1 MPATENTDTAAVHEH
16 ELGEQHLAGAMVLSR
31 AANWNQNEAD
41 WRMMLRLGRG
51 FGLSAAGGSLVAS
64 IVVLPY
70 GDEFAWM
77 SMVLVAPEFRR
88 LGYASRM
95 LRRALAYLE
104 SRGLAAVL
112 DATPA
117 GHEVY
122 VQEGLRDTW
131 SFQRYSLP
139 EARPVSGWQDVSGLK
154 LRQLADADWSQI
166 LAMDLPAFGASREP
180 LLRALAARLPE
191 AALVAARGEKICGY
205 LLGRDGREARQL
217 GPLVAADLPAAQALL
232 THAIE
237 RVSAPLYI
245 DIVDRHTS
253 LRSWALMQGF
263 SVQRPFTR
271 MVRGTERAPGNSESV
286 MLVAGPELG

>member
-1 MPATENTDTAAVHEH
+1 V
-16 ELGEQHLAGAMVLSR
+16 
-31 AANWNQNEAD
+31 
-41 WRMMLRLGRG
+41 
-51 FGLSAAGGSLVAS
+51 
-64 IVVLPY
+64 
-70 GDEFAWM
+70 
-77 SMVLVAPEFRR
+77 
-88 LGYASRM
+88 
-95 LRRALAYLE
+95 
-104 SRGLAAVL
+104 AVL

-131 SFQRYSLP
+131 SFQRYRLP

-154 LRQLADADWSQI
+154 PRQLADGDWPQI
-166 LAMDLPAFGASREP
+166 LALDLPAFGASRES

-191 AALVAARGEKICGY
+191 AALVAARGERICGF
-205 LLGRDGREARQL
+205 LFGRDGREARQL
-217 GPLVAADLPAAQALL
+217 GPLVAQDLPTAQALL
-232 THAIE
+232 SHALA
-237 RVSAPLYI
+237 RVPAPLYI

-271 MVRGTERAPGNSESV
+271 MVHGAGRAPGNNESV

>member
-1 MPATENTDTAAVHEH
+1 MNSDPAAVHEH
-16 ELGEQHLAGAMVLSR
+16 ELGEKHIADAMVLSR

-41 WRMMLRLGRG
+41 WRMMLRLGKG
-51 FGLSAAGGSLVAS
+51 FGLSAADGSLVAS

-70 GDEFAWM
+70 GNKFAWM
-77 SMVLVAPEFRR
+77 SMVLVSPAQRR

-95 LRRALAYLE
+95 LRRALEYLQ
-104 SRGLAAVL
+104 SRGLTAVL

-139 EARPVSGWQDVSGLK
+139 HARHVSGWQDMSGLA
-154 LRQLADADWSQI
+154 LRRLVDADWPQI
-166 LAMDLPAFGASREP
+166 LALDLPAFGASREN
-180 LLRALAARLPE
+180 LLRALSARLPE
-191 AALVAARGEKICGY
+191 AALVARHGDTICGY

-232 THAIE
+232 SHALA
-237 RVSAPLYI
+237 RVPAPLYV
-245 DIVDRHTS
+245 DIVDFHS
-253 LRSWALMQGF
+253 NLRSWALMQGF

-271 MVRGTERAPGNSESV
+271 MVHGADRAPGDYQTV

>member
-1 MPATENTDTAAVHEH
+1 MSSDSAAVHEH
-16 ELGEQHLAGAMVLSR
+16 ELGEQHLAGATALSR

-41 WRMMLRLGRG
+41 WRMMLRLGKG
-51 FGLSAAGGSLVAS
+51 FGLSAADGSLVAT

-70 GDEFAWM
+70 EAKFAWM
-77 SMVLVAPEFRR
+77 SMVLVSPQHRR

-95 LRRALAYLE
+95 LRRALGYLQA
-104 SRGLAAVL
+104 RGLVAVL

-131 SFQRYSLP
+131 SFQRYSRP
-139 EARPVSGWQDVSGLK
+139 EARPVSGWQDVPGLK
-154 LRQLADADWSQI
+154 LRRIADGDWPQI
-166 LAMDLPAFGASREP
+166 LALDLPAFGASREP

-191 AALVAARGEKICGY
+191 AALVVERGNKICGY

-217 GPLVAADLPAAQALL
+217 GPLVAADLPLAQALL
-232 THAIE
+232 SHALE
-237 RVSAPLYI
+237 RVPAPFYM
-245 DIVDRHTS
+245 DIVDRHSS
-253 LRSWALMQGF
+253 LRNWALMQGF

-271 MVRGTERAPGNSESV
+271 MVHGAERAPGNNESV

>member
-1 MPATENTDTAAVHEH
+1 MPATGNTDSAVREH
-16 ELGEQHLAGAMVLSR
+16 ELGEAHIAGCMVLSR
-31 AANWNQNEAD
+31 AANWNQCEAD
-41 WRMMLRLGRG
+41 WRMMLRLGHG
-51 FGLSAAGGSLVAS
+51 FGLSAADGSLVAS

-70 GDEFAWM
+70 GNAFAWM
-77 SMVLVAPEFRR
+77 SMVLVSPEHRR
-88 LGYASRM
+88 LGYASRT
-95 LRRALAYLE
+95 LRRALAYLQ

-139 EARPVSGWQDVSGLK
+139 EARPLSGWQDVSGLK
-154 LRQLADADWSQI
+154 LRALADADWPQI
-166 LAMDLPAFGASREP
+166 LALDLPAFGASREA
-180 LLRALAARLPE
+180 LLHALAARLPE
-191 AALVAARGEKICGY
+191 AALVAERGKKICGY

-217 GPLVAADLPAAQALL
+217 GPLVAEDLPAAQSLL
-232 THAIE
+232 AHGLE

-245 DIVDRHTS
+245 DIADRHTS
-253 LRSWALMQGF
+253 LRNWALLQGF

-271 MVRGTERAPGNSESV
+271 MVHGAERAPGDNETV

>member
-1 MPATENTDTAAVHEH
+1 MPATENTDTPAVYEH
-16 ELGEQHLAGAMVLSR
+16 ALGEQHLAGAMALSR

-41 WRMMLRLGRG
+41 WRMLLRLGKG
-51 FGLSAAGGSLVAS
+51 FGLSAAGGGLIAS

-70 GDEFAWM
+70 GNAFAWM
-77 SMVLVAPEFRR
+77 SMVLVSPEHRR

-95 LRRALAYLE
+95 LRRALAYLQ

-131 SFQRYSLP
+131 GFQRYSLA
-139 EARPVSGWQDVSGLK
+139 EARPVSGRQDVAGLM
-154 LRQLADADWSQI
+154 LRRLADADWPQI
-166 LAMDLPAFGASREP
+166 LALDLPAFGASREA
-180 LLRALAARLPE
+180 LLRALAARLPQ
-191 AALVAARGEKICGY
+191 AALVAARGEEICGY

-232 THAIE
+232 AHALT
-237 RVSAPLYI
+237 RVPAPVYI
-245 DIVDRHTS
+245 DLVDRHES
-253 LRSWALMQGF
+253 LRTWALLQGF

-271 MVRGTERAPGNSESV
+271 MVHGTERAPGNNDSL